1 MAAVTESRKAVM
13 IGIRHRCGQIIQFW
27 IPASWVLPV
36 LERSLT
42 LETED
47 LGSWMAGKG
56 WLAGDEDEQP
66 ENLVEHL
73 KEQLAPRGVAF
84 IDVQKDESV
93 CPTCDDLV
101 PWVDVV
107 AELGASSP
115 GE

>member
-1 MAAVTESRKAVM
+1 MAPVTEAGKSVM

-47 LGSWMAGKG
+47 LGSWMTGKG
-56 WLAGDEDEQP
+56 WLAEDEQP

-73 KEQLAPRGVAF
+73 KEQLVPQGVAF
-84 IDVQKDESV
+84 IDVQKDEAV
-93 CPTCDDLV
+93 CPTCGNLV

-107 AELGASSP
+107 AELAGNSP

>member
-1 MAAVTESRKAVM
+1 M

-47 LGSWMAGKG
+47 LGSWMTGKG
-56 WLAGDEDEQP
+56 WLADDGDEQP
-66 ENLVEHL
+66 ENLVERL

-93 CPTCDDLV
+93 CPTCENLV

-107 AELGASSP
+107 AELAGSSP